1 MWQAKTFK
9 THEAMEAF
17 IQKHKSK
24 IQYQEVFINNGY
36 AIEYR
41 KLIKVY

>member
-9 THEAMEAF
+9 THEAMETF

>member
-1 MWQAKTFK
+1 MWQNKTFK
-9 THEAMEAF
+9 TRELMQAF
-17 IQKHKSK
+17 IDKNKNR
-24 IQYQEVFINNGY
+24 IQYNEVFINNGY